1 MNVRIDALIALN
13 MLFSTLS
20 EEIGSSRDCLVA
32 KLPII
37 CETFLKHLQTATNSV
52 EDYSFKTNIF
62 KILCLLMNEFTNHMA
77 PFVNS
82 ILPTVWR
89 LVMMY
94 GDVYNKYVANNDLE
108 LIMETDNEDGTDLT
122 LLTFLTDLILTYCD
136 TVSNIICQTSYIFF
150 FDFR

>member
-1 MNVRIDALIALN
+1 
-13 MLFSTLS
+13 
-20 EEIGSSRDCLVA
+20 
-32 KLPII
+32 
-37 CETFLKHLQTATNSV
+37 
-52 EDYSFKTNIF
+52 
-62 KILCLLMNEFTNHMA
+62 
-77 PFVNS
+77 
-82 ILPTVWR
+82 
-89 LVMMY
+89 MMY